1 MDTGMTE
8 NSTLEYYNSH
18 AFDYVNKTKQADMS
32 ENYSRFLKHVKTG
45 GSIADIG
52 CGSGRDLKYFRE
64 NGYDPYGVDASA
76 ELCRIASEYSGCPVT
91 CSDFLSWNPNIHFDA
106 FWANASLLHLTEED
120 IIKFFITKTG
130 FIHSGGV
137 LYFSMKT
144 GIKEGFDENGR
155 YFTPF
160 SENLLLKITKTLP
173 KCILLDRWTNSDSLD
188 RKNVT
193 WESIILKV

>member
-1 MDTGMTE
+1 MTD

-18 AFDYVNKTKQADMS
+18 ASDYANITKQADMS

-52 CGSGRDLKYFRE
+52 CGSGRDLKYFRD
-64 NGYDPYGVDASA
+64 NGYESYGVDASA

-91 CSDFLSWNPNIHFDA
+91 CSDFLSWTPNIQFNA
-106 FWANASLLHLTEED
+106 FWANASLLHLTEEE
-120 IIKFFITKTG
+120 IIRFFITKTG

-137 LYFSMKT
+137 LYFSMKA

-160 SENLLLKITKTLP
+160 SEDLLLKITKTLP

-188 RKNVT
+188 RKNFT